1 MPDLTGR
8 VRQFTATASD
18 GYLSFNDARPDRSGA
33 RHQPRGDHV
42 PHAASTM
49 PDLTGRVRLTRGI
62 SLMCLTKIAAFREPF
77 KFLRIP
83 PFTDRSLGISN
94 CL

>member
-1 MPDLTGR
+1 
-8 VRQFTATASD
+8 
-18 GYLSFNDARPDRSGA
+18 
-33 RHQPRGDHV
+33 
-42 PHAASTM
+42 M
-49 PDLTGRVRLTRGI
+49 PDLTGRVRLTGGI